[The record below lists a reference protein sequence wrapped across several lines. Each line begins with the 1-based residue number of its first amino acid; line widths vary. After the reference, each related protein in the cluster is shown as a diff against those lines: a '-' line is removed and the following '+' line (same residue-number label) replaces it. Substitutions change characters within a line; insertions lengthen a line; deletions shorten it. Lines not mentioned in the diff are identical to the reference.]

1 MGGFS
6 TAQSSG
12 REPGAAMQVSLDL
25 KNRLAWAWV
34 GLCLTLAIHV
44 TDETLTDF
52 LEFYNPTVS
61 AIREQIP
68 FLPIP
73 TFQFEIW
80 ITGLGVG
87 VLILLGLS
95 VFAFRRAGWM
105 IPFAFILSSLM
116 LMNGALHICGSLYFG
131 QMIPGVYSSPLL
143 MAAAGYLFYAASK
156 AKKTWSQNRRCHR
169 YG

>member
-1 MGGFS
+1 
-6 TAQSSG
+6 
-12 REPGAAMQVSLDL
+12 MQLKLDPE
-25 KNRLAWAWV
+25 NRLAWSWV

-44 TDETLTDF
+44 TDEALTGF

-73 TFQFEIW
+73 TFQFEVW
-80 ITGLGVG
+80 IAGLGLG
-87 VLILLGLS
+87 ILILLGCS

-105 IPFAFILSSLM
+105 IPVAIILSGLM
-116 LMNGALHICGSLYFG
+116 LLNGALHICGSLYFG

-143 MAAAGYLFYAASK
+143 MAAAGFLLYAASK
-156 AKKTWSQNRRCHR
+156 AKKTWSQNRRCHPTVDR
-169 YG
+169 